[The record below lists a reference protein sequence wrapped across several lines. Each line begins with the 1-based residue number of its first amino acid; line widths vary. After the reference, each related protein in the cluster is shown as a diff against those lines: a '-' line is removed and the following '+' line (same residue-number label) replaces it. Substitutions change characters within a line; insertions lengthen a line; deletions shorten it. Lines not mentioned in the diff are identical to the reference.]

1 MKKLPS
7 LFLLLI
13 VALLPAGSTA
23 EELTLPE
30 AIESQRALIETR
42 SGNASLHNDL
52 GNLLLLVGDE
62 LEAENAYHQAL
73 FLEPELVSA
82 HFNLGLL
89 YQQTYRL
96 KRAQREFDEAIR
108 LQPDHAWSHYQLGVL
123 YALQSRRNA
132 AIKSYARAFRLDSRL
147 TDPAFNPHIL
157 DNSLAASATLEAYA
171 DVSSADLVPRTYE
184 SPRRIAGLLVPL
196 PPAAAEEH
204 RQKVTED
211 AAIPENDLGDGYED
225 ELDPALSSEA
235 LQPAAQDARPTPQQ
249 PLERKR
255 TKRPNR
261 KKKQ

>member
-1 MKKLPS
+1 MKILPS
-7 LFLLLI
+7 LFLLMI
-13 VALLPAGSTA
+13 VALLPTGSTA

-30 AIESQRALIETR
+30 AIETQRALIETG
-42 SGNASLHNDL
+42 SNDASLHNDL

-62 LEAENAYHQAL
+62 LEAENAYLQAL

-89 YQQTYRL
+89 FQQTYRL
-96 KRAQREFDEAIR
+96 KKARREFDQAIH

-123 YALQSRRNA
+123 NALQGRRNA
-132 AIKSYARAFRLDSRL
+132 AINSYARAFRLDPRL

-196 PPAAAEEH
+196 PPAAAAEH
-204 RQKVTED
+204 RQKVTDD
-211 AAIPENDLGDGYED
+211 ATAPEIDLGDGYED
-225 ELDPALSSEA
+225 ELDSTLSSEA
-235 LQPAAQDARPTPQQ
+235 LQPAAEEARPTPQP

-255 TKRPNR
+255 PKRPKD